1 MAKNRIGAE
10 RKSPRMSYLTR
21 SPSEPPEL
29 MSLDESETLLGS
41 QYGINSRFVSP
52 SVTVVD
58 LGAQIT
64 PSSISTPLLNR
75 PTTGTSTI
83 TTASTLLS
91 TDQNTISSQGTQFLT
106 NFAIGTSNSVC
117 YLAEAHIH

>member
-10 RKSPRMSYLTR
+10 RKSPRINYLAR

-58 LGAQIT
+58 IGGPIT
-64 PSSISTPLLNR
+64 PSTTSTPLINR

-91 TDQNTISSQGTQFLT
+91 TEQNTISSQGTHFLI
-106 NFAIGTSNSVC
+106 NCF
-117 YLAEAHIH
+117 